1 MIKLIASDLD
11 GTIVDYN
18 HHISKENLKAIDDLQ
33 TSSCDFV
40 ICTGKTYA
48 LSRDFCK
55 NFHAS
60 YGIFGNGSQIINLQ
74 TGEEIAKKI
83 LSLEEIKTCLSI
95 AKKYHLHVHAYTE
108 NSILTE
114 KLLYMDLRNS
124 ILFPNQIKIQLVK
137 NLSTYLTKEKTP
149 ILKLVISSPSSL
161 KRGKQ
166 ELEQT
171 VHLTIVSIQK
181 YGNYKDTVINKE
193 YEYLDISPLAVSK
206 GAALQTL
213 GNYLHL
219 NKEEI
224 LSIGDNLNDIDMLQ
238 SSGIGVA
245 VQNAYSKLKEVAT
258 YTTTRSV
265 EEGGFAEAVY
275 RFIPFPEESL
285 K

>member
-11 GTIVDYN
+11 GTIIDYN

-48 LSRDFCK
+48 LSKDFCK

-74 TGEEIAKKI
+74 TGEEIDRKT
-83 LSLEEIKTCLSI
+83 LSLEEMKICLSI
-95 AKKYHLHVHAYTE
+95 CQKYHLHVHAYTE

-124 ILFPNQIKIQLVK
+124 ILFPNQIKIQLVE
-137 NLSTYLTKEKTP
+137 NLSSYLTKENPP
-149 ILKLVISSPSSL
+149 ILKLVISSSSSL
-161 KRGKQ
+161 KKIKE
-166 ELEQT
+166 ELEQS
-171 VHLTIVSIQK
+171 VHLNIVSIQK
-181 YGNYKDTVINKE
+181 YGNYKDTIIQKE
-193 YEYLDISPLAVSK
+193 YEYLDISPLSVSK
-206 GAALQTL
+206 GSALQTL
-213 GNYLHL
+213 GKYLHL

-224 LSIGDNLNDIDMLQ
+224 LSIGDNVNDIDMLQ

-245 VQNAYSKLKEVAT
+245 VQNAYRQLKEVAT

-265 EEGGFAEAVY
+265 EDGGFAEAVY

>member
-18 HHISKENLKAIDDLQ
+18 HHIATENLKAINDLH
-33 TSSCDFV
+33 TSHTHFV

-48 LSRDFCK
+48 LSKDFCK

-74 TGEEIAKKI
+74 TGEEIDKKT
-83 LSLEEIKTCLSI
+83 LSLDEIQTCLSI

-124 ILFPNQIKIQLVK
+124 ILFPNQIQIQFVE
-137 NLSTYLTKEKTP
+137 NLSTYLAKEKTP

-161 KRGKQ
+161 QNVKE

-171 VHLTIVSIQK
+171 VHLSIVSIQK
-181 YGNYKDTVINKE
+181 YGKYKDSVINKE

-213 GNYLHL
+213 STYLHL
-219 NKEEI
+219 DKEEI

-238 SSGIGVA
+238 ASGIGVA
-245 VQNAYSKLKEVAT
+245 VQNAYRQLKEVAT
-258 YTTTRSV
+258 YTTSRSV

-275 RFIPFPEESL
+275 RFIPFSEEAL